1 MQMENRPQPFGGRF
15 HLSAEAATLTAPEP
29 AIFVRLSRISMI
41 TEVQTAKSRYLFY
54 RVIGYLLV
62 SLSLFMLVTTG
73 VAVYFD
79 EPSFWSYLISALL
92 TVGTGYSLVYKG
104 RHDFVLVKRQLFL
117 LTTLCWLS
125 ICLFATLPF
134 MLVLPDLPFVDAAF
148 ETVSA
153 ITTTGAT
160 VLTGLDQ
167 MPRGLLFWRAVLQW
181 IGGVG
186 IIVMAIAIL
195 PALKIGGMKLFKTEN
210 SDISEKILPRSSSL
224 SMMIGVVYLAM
235 SLSCMLLFY
244 LFGMNGFDAVTHA
257 MTTVATGGFANYDAS
272 FGHFNDKPALLWIS
286 AAFMMLSA
294 MPLVLLVGTLRGHK
308 WLLLKDPQ
316 VRAFVTITLFCILV
330 LTLYQHYHNDRAL
343 ADALTHTTFNV
354 VSIITTCG
362 YASENYAAWGGLAL
376 IVFFYLTFSGGC
388 SGSTTGGLKIF
399 RTQLAGLLLVKQFK
413 LLVHPNAV
421 WVQKYGS
428 KPVNDQLLG
437 SVLAFCF
444 IYFASIA
451 ALALGLSMYE
461 LDFVTALTGAATAI
475 SNVGPGLGP
484 VIGPD
489 GTFASLPEGAKWLL
503 SFGMLLGRLE
513 ILTILLLFTP
523 MYWRY

>member
-1 MQMENRPQPFGGRF
+1 
-15 HLSAEAATLTAPEP
+15 
-29 AIFVRLSRISMI
+29 MI
-41 TEVQTAKSRYLFY
+41 TDVQTAKSRYLFY

-62 SLSLFMLVTTG
+62 VLSMFMLLTAG
-73 VAVYFD
+73 VAVYFN
-79 EPSFWSYLISALL
+79 EQSFWSYLISGLL
-92 TVGTGYSLVYKG
+92 TICVGYSLVYKG
-104 RHDFVLVKRQLFL
+104 RHDFILMKRQLFL
-117 LTTLCWLS
+117 LTTLCWLTM
-125 ICLFATLPF
+125 CLFASLPF
-134 MLVLPDLPFVDAAF
+134 LLVLPELSYVDAAF

-160 VLTGLDQ
+160 VLKGLDE

-181 IGGVG
+181 MGGIG

-224 SMMIGVVYLAM
+224 SLMIGVVYLAM

-244 LFGMNGFDAVTHA
+244 LFGMNGFDAITHG

-272 FGHFNDKPALLWIS
+272 FGHFNDQPELLWIASVFMLMS
-286 AAFMMLSA
+286 AL
-294 MPLVLLVGTLRGHK
+294 PLVLLVGTLRGHK
-308 WLLLKDPQ
+308 WLLFRDPQ
-316 VRAFVTITLFCILV
+316 VRAFLSITLFCVV
-330 LTLYQHYHNDRAL
+330 LLTWYQYHQHDRPL
-343 ADALTHTTFNV
+343 LDALTHTTFNV

-362 YASENYAAWGGLAL
+362 YASENYAAWGSLAL
-376 IVFFYLTFSGGC
+376 IIFFYLTFSGGC
-388 SGSTTGGLKIF
+388 SGSTSGGLKIF
-399 RTQLAGLLLVKQFK
+399 RTQLAGLLLIKQFK

-475 SNVGPGLGP
+475 SNVGPGLGS

-489 GTFASLPEGAKWLL
+489 GNFASLPDGAKWLL

-513 ILTILLLFTP
+513 ILTVLLLFTP
-523 MYWRY
+523 MYWRF

>member
-1 MQMENRPQPFGGRF
+1 MR
-15 HLSAEAATLTAPEP
+15 AAT
-29 AIFVRLSRISMI
+29 SRF
-41 TEVQTAKSRYLFY
+41 LFY
-54 RVIGYLLV
+54 RVIGYLL
-62 SLSLFMLVTTG
+62 LLLAGTMLITTA
-73 VAVYFD
+73 VAVFYD
-79 EPSFWSYLISALL
+79 EQSFWSYLISALM
-92 TVGTGYSLVYKG
+92 TASFGYMLVYKG
-104 RHDFVLVKRQLFL
+104 RHDFVLIKRHLFL
-117 LTTLCWLS
+117 LTTLCWLA
-125 ICLFATLPF
+125 ICLFSTLPF
-134 MLVLPDLPFVDAAF
+134 MLVLPNLSYVDAAF

-167 MPRGLLFWRAVLQW
+167 MPRGLLFWRAILQW

-224 SMMIGVVYLAM
+224 SMYIGLVYLL
-235 SLSCMLLFY
+235 LSVLCMLLYYFG
-244 LFGMNGFDAVTHA
+244 GMNGFDAITHA

-272 FGHFNDKPALLWIS
+272 FGHFNDRPHLLWIS
-286 AAFMMLSA
+286 SLFMLLSA
-294 MPLVLLVGTLRGHK
+294 LPLVLLVGTMRGHK
-308 WLLLKDPQ
+308 WLLFRDPQ
-316 VRAFVTITLFCILV
+316 VRAFLTIVLICTLL
-330 LTLYQHYHNDRAL
+330 LTWYQHAHNARPWL
-343 ADALTHTTFNV
+343 DALTHSTFNIISV
-354 VSIITTCG
+354 ITTCG
-362 YASENYAAWGGLAL
+362 YASENYAAWGAL
-376 IVFFYLTFSGGC
+376 PVILFFYITFSGAC
-388 SGSTTGGLKIF
+388 SGSTSGGLKIF
-399 RTQLAGLLLVKQFK
+399 RTQLAGLLLIKQFK

-451 ALALGLSMYE
+451 ALALGLSMFE

-489 GTFASLPEGAKWLL
+489 GNFSSLPDGAKWLI

-513 ILTILLLFTP
+513 ILTVLLLFTP

>member
-1 MQMENRPQPFGGRF
+1 MARTG
-15 HLSAEAATLTAPEP
+15 
-29 AIFVRLSRISMI
+29 
-41 TEVQTAKSRYLFY
+41 KSRFLFY

-62 SLSLFMLVTTG
+62 MLAAFMLLTTG
-73 VAVYFD
+73 VAVYYD
-79 EPSFWSYLISALL
+79 EASFWGFLVSTLA
-92 TVGTGYSLVYKG
+92 TVTVGYSLVYMG
-104 RHDFVLVKRQLFL
+104 RHEFNLMKRHLFL
-117 LTTLCWLS
+117 LTALCWVA
-125 ICLFATLPF
+125 ICAFASLPF
-134 MLVLPDLPFVDAAF
+134 LLVLPHLATVDAVF

-167 MPRGLLFWRAVLQW
+167 MPRGILFWRAVLQW

-224 SMMIGVVYLAM
+224 SLSIGVVYLLLSLACMGLFAVGGM
-235 SLSCMLLFY
+235 S
-244 LFGMNGFDAVTHA
+244 GFDAITHG
-257 MTTVATGGFANYDAS
+257 MTTVATGGFSNYDAS
-272 FGHFNDKPALLWIS
+272 FGHFNDRPHLLWIAIVFMLMS
-286 AAFMMLSA
+286 AL
-294 MPLVLLVGTLRGHK
+294 PLVLLVGAMRGQP
-308 WLLLKDPQ
+308 WLLWRDPQ
-316 VRAFVTITLFCILV
+316 ARAFLLITLVCIIS
-330 LTLYQHYHNDRAL
+330 LTLYLMNRDDRSWS
-343 ADALTHTTFNV
+343 DALTHSAFNV
-354 VSIITTCG
+354 VSVITTCG
-362 YASENYAAWGGLAL
+362 FASENYAAWGSFAMVL
-376 IVFFYLTFSGGC
+376 FFYITFSGAC
-388 SGSTTGGLKIF
+388 SGSTSGGMKIF
-399 RTQLAGLLLVKQFK
+399 RTQLAFLLLIKQFK

-451 ALALGLSMYE
+451 ALALALSSFD
-461 LDFVTALTGAATAI
+461 LDFVMALTGAATAI

-484 VIGPD
+484 IIGPD
-489 GTFASLPEGAKWLL
+489 GNFSSLPDGAKWLI
-503 SFGMLLGRLE
+503 SFGMILGRLE

>member
-1 MQMENRPQPFGGRF
+1 VR
-15 HLSAEAATLTAPEP
+15 AAT
-29 AIFVRLSRISMI
+29 SRF
-41 TEVQTAKSRYLFY
+41 LFY
-54 RVIGYLLV
+54 RVIGYLL
-62 SLSLFMLVTTG
+62 LLLAGTMLITTA
-73 VAVYFD
+73 VAVFYD
-79 EPSFWSYLISALL
+79 EQSFWSYLISALM
-92 TVGTGYSLVYKG
+92 TASFGYMLVYKG
-104 RHDFVLVKRQLFL
+104 RHEFVLIKRHLFL
-117 LTTLCWLS
+117 LTTLCWLA
-125 ICLFATLPF
+125 ICLFSTLPF
-134 MLVLPDLPFVDAAF
+134 VLVLPNLSYVDAAF

-167 MPRGLLFWRAVLQW
+167 MPRGLLFWRAILQW

-224 SMMIGVVYLAM
+224 SMYIGLVYLL
-235 SLSCMLLFY
+235 LSVVCMLLYY
-244 LFGMNGFDAVTHA
+244 LGGMNGFDAITHA

-272 FGHFNDKPALLWIS
+272 FGHFNDRPHLLWIS
-286 AAFMMLSA
+286 SLFMLLSA
-294 MPLVLLVGTLRGHK
+294 LPLVLLVGTLRGHK
-308 WLLLKDPQ
+308 WLLLRDPQ
-316 VRAFVTITLFCILV
+316 VRAFLIIV
-330 LTLYQHYHNDRAL
+330 LCCTVLLTWYQHEHNARPWL
-343 ADALTHTTFNV
+343 DALTHSTFNIISV
-354 VSIITTCG
+354 ITTCG
-362 YASENYAAWGGLAL
+362 YASENYAAWGAL
-376 IVFFYLTFSGGC
+376 PVILFFYITFSGAC
-388 SGSTTGGLKIF
+388 SGSTSGGLKIF
-399 RTQLAGLLLVKQFK
+399 RTQLAGLLLIKQFK

-451 ALALGLSMYE
+451 ALALGLSMFE

-489 GTFASLPEGAKWLL
+489 GNFSSLPDGAKWLI

-513 ILTILLLFTP
+513 ILTVLLLFTP

>member
-1 MQMENRPQPFGGRF
+1 MR
-15 HLSAEAATLTAPEP
+15 SAT
-29 AIFVRLSRISMI
+29 
-41 TEVQTAKSRYLFY
+41 SRYLFY

-62 SLSLFMLVTTG
+62 MLSGAMLITTA
-73 VAVYFD
+73 VAVYYN
-79 EPSFWSYLISALL
+79 EKSFWSYLISALI
-92 TVGTGYSLVYKG
+92 TVSVGYFLVYKG
-104 RHDFVLVKRQLFL
+104 RHDFSLVKRHLFL
-117 LTTLCWLS
+117 LTAFCWLA
-125 ICLFATLPF
+125 ICLFSTLPF
-134 MLVLPDLPFVDAAF
+134 VLVLSDLAYVDAVF

-160 VLTGLDQ
+160 VLTGLDT
-167 MPRGLLFWRAVLQW
+167 MPKGLLFWRAILQW
-181 IGGVG
+181 IGGIG

-224 SMMIGVVYLAM
+224 SMYIGVVYLI
-235 SLSCMLLFY
+235 LSVLCMVLYFIG
-244 LFGMNGFDAVTHA
+244 GMNGFDAITHG

-272 FGHFNDKPALLWIS
+272 FGHFNDQPHLLWIAS
-286 AAFMMLSA
+286 IFMLLSA
-294 MPLVLLVGTLRGHK
+294 LPLVLLVGTLRGHK
-308 WLLLKDPQ
+308 WILFRDPQ
-316 VRAFVTITLFCILV
+316 VKAFLAIVVFCALL
-330 LTLYQHYHNDRAL
+330 LTWYQHHHDARPWF
-343 ADALTHTTFNV
+343 DALTHSVFNV
-354 VSIITTCG
+354 VSVITTCG
-362 YASENYAAWGGLAL
+362 YASENYSAWGSFAVIL
-376 IVFFYLTFSGGC
+376 FFYITFSGAC
-388 SGSTTGGLKIF
+388 SGSTSGGLKIF
-399 RTQLAGLLLVKQFK
+399 RTQLAGLLLIKQFK

-421 WVQKYGS
+421 WVQKYGT

-451 ALALGLSMYE
+451 ALALGLSMFE

-489 GTFASLPEGAKWLL
+489 GNFSSLPDGAKWLI
-503 SFGMLLGRLE
+503 SFGMVLGRLE

>member
-1 MQMENRPQPFGGRF
+1 MRSATSRF
-15 HLSAEAATLTAPEP
+15 
-29 AIFVRLSRISMI
+29 
-41 TEVQTAKSRYLFY
+41 LFY

-62 SLSLFMLVTTG
+62 MLAGAMLITTA
-73 VAVYFD
+73 VAVYYD
-79 EPSFWSYLISALL
+79 EKSFWSYLVSAFI
-92 TVGTGYSLVYKG
+92 TASSGYFLVYKG
-104 RHDFVLVKRQLFL
+104 RHDFTLVKRHLFL

-125 ICLFATLPF
+125 ICLFSTLPVV
-134 MLVLPDLPFVDAAF
+134 LVLPNISYVDAAF

-160 VLTGLDQ
+160 VLTGLDS
-167 MPRGLLFWRAVLQW
+167 MPKGLLFWRAILQW

-224 SMMIGVVYLAM
+224 SMYIGVVYLILSA
-235 SLSCMLLFY
+235 SCMLLFY
-244 LFGMNGFDAVTHA
+244 LGGMSGFDAITHG

-272 FGHFNDKPALLWIS
+272 FGHFNDKPHLLWIS
-286 AAFMMLSA
+286 GVFMLLSA
-294 MPLVLLVGTLRGHK
+294 LPLVLLVGTIRGHK
-308 WLLLKDPQ
+308 WILFKDPQ
-316 VRAFVTITLFCILV
+316 VRAFFAITAFCV
-330 LTLYQHYHNDRAL
+330 LLLTWYQHEHNARPWLDG
-343 ADALTHTTFNV
+343 LTHSFFNV
-354 VSIITTCG
+354 VSVITTCG
-362 YASENYAAWGGLAL
+362 YASENYSAWGGLAVIL
-376 IVFFYLTFSGGC
+376 FFYITFSGAC
-388 SGSTTGGLKIF
+388 SGSTSGGLKIF
-399 RTQLAGLLLVKQFK
+399 RTQLAGLLLIKQFK

-444 IYFASIA
+444 VYFASIG
-451 ALALGLSMYE
+451 ALALGLSMFE

-489 GTFASLPEGAKWLL
+489 GNFSSLPDGAKWLI
-503 SFGMLLGRLE
+503 SFGMIIGRLE
-513 ILTILLLFTP
+513 ILTVLLLFTP

>member
-1 MQMENRPQPFGGRF
+1 MSSSVNP
-15 HLSAEAATLTAPEP
+15 
-29 AIFVRLSRISMI
+29 
-41 TEVQTAKSRYLFY
+41 AKSRYLFY

-62 SLSLFMLVTTG
+62 MLAGVMLLTTA
-73 VAVYFD
+73 VAIFYD
-79 EPSFWSYLISALL
+79 EQSFWSYLLSALL
-92 TVGTGYSLVYKG
+92 TGSTGYVLVYKG
-104 RHDFVLVKRQLFL
+104 RHEFVLVKRHLFL

-125 ICLFATLPF
+125 ICLFSTLPF
-134 MLVLPDLPFVDAAF
+134 MLVLEPIAFVDAAF

-160 VLTGLDQ
+160 VFSGLDT
-167 MPRGLLFWRAVLQW
+167 MPRGLLFWRAILQW

-224 SMMIGVVYLAM
+224 SMMIGVVYLGM
-235 SLSCMLLFY
+235 SLCCMGLFF
-244 LFGMNGFDAVTHA
+244 LFGMNGFDAITHG

-272 FGHFNDKPALLWIS
+272 FGHFNDKPALLWIAS
-286 AAFMMLSA
+286 LFMLLSA
-294 MPLVLLVGTLRGHK
+294 LPLVLLVATVRGHK
-308 WLLLKDPQ
+308 TLLIRDPQ
-316 VRAFVTITLFCILV
+316 VKAFLTITLFCVAL
-330 LTLYQHYHNDRAL
+330 LTWYQHFSHDRPL
-343 ADALTHTTFNV
+343 LDSLTHSLFNV
-354 VSIITTCG
+354 VSIISTAG
-362 YASENYAAWGGLAL
+362 YASENYAAWGSLAVIL
-376 IVFFYLTFSGGC
+376 FFYLTFSGGC
-388 SGSTTGGLKIF
+388 SGSTSGGLKIF
-399 RTQLAGLLLVKQFK
+399 RTQLAWLLLVKQFK

-451 ALALGLSMYE
+451 ALALGLSMYD
-461 LDFVTALTGAATAI
+461 LDFITALTGAATAI
-475 SNVGPGLGP
+475 GNVGPGLGAI
-484 VIGPD
+484 IGPD
-489 GTFASLPEGAKWLL
+489 GNFGSLPAGAKWLISL
-503 SFGMLLGRLE
+503 GMLMGRLE
-513 ILTILLLFTP
+513 ILTVLLLFTP

>member
-1 MQMENRPQPFGGRF
+1 MR
-15 HLSAEAATLTAPEP
+15 AAT
-29 AIFVRLSRISMI
+29 SRF
-41 TEVQTAKSRYLFY
+41 LFY
-54 RVIGYLLV
+54 RVIGYLL
-62 SLSLFMLVTTG
+62 LLLAGTMLITTA
-73 VAVYFD
+73 VAVFYD
-79 EPSFWSYLISALL
+79 EQSFWSYLISALI
-92 TVGTGYSLVYKG
+92 TASFGYILVYKG
-104 RHDFVLVKRQLFL
+104 RHEFVLIKRHLFL

-125 ICLFATLPF
+125 ICLFSTLPF
-134 MLVLPDLPFVDAAF
+134 VLVLPDLSYVDAAF

-167 MPRGLLFWRAVLQW
+167 MPRGLLFWRAILQW

-224 SMMIGVVYLAM
+224 SMYIGLVYLLLSAACM
-235 SLSCMLLFY
+235 SLYY
-244 LFGMNGFDAVTHA
+244 LGGMSGFDAITHGMA
-257 MTTVATGGFANYDAS
+257 TVSTGGFANYDAS
-272 FGHFNDKPALLWIS
+272 FGHFNDRPHLLWIAS
-286 AAFMMLSA
+286 LFMLLSA
-294 MPLVLLVGTLRGHK
+294 LPLVLLVGTLRGHK
-308 WLLLKDPQ
+308 WLLLRDPQ
-316 VRAFVTITLFCILV
+316 VRAFLTIVLFCTLL
-330 LTLYQHYHNDRAL
+330 LTWYQHEHNARPWL
-343 ADALTHTTFNV
+343 DALTHSTFNI
-354 VSIITTCG
+354 VSVITTCG
-362 YASENYAAWGGLAL
+362 FASENYSAWGGLAVIL
-376 IVFFYLTFSGGC
+376 FFYITFSGAC
-388 SGSTTGGLKIF
+388 SGSTSGGLKIF
-399 RTQLAGLLLVKQFK
+399 RTQLAGLLLIKQFK

-451 ALALGLSMYE
+451 ALALGLSMFD

-489 GTFASLPEGAKWLL
+489 GNFSSLPDGAKWLI

-513 ILTILLLFTP
+513 ILTVLLLFTP

>member
-1 MQMENRPQPFGGRF
+1 MR
-15 HLSAEAATLTAPEP
+15 AAT
-29 AIFVRLSRISMI
+29 SRF
-41 TEVQTAKSRYLFY
+41 LFY
-54 RVIGYLLV
+54 RVIGYLL
-62 SLSLFMLVTTG
+62 LLLAGTMLITTA
-73 VAVYFD
+73 VAVFYD
-79 EPSFWSYLISALL
+79 EQSFWSYLISAL
-92 TVGTGYSLVYKG
+92 TTASFGYMLVYKG
-104 RHDFVLVKRQLFL
+104 RHEFVLIKRHLFL

-125 ICLFATLPF
+125 ICLFSTLPF
-134 MLVLPDLPFVDAAF
+134 LLVLPDLSYVDAAF

-167 MPRGLLFWRAVLQW
+167 MPRGLLFWRAILQW

-224 SMMIGVVYLAM
+224 SMYIGLVYLLLSLACM
-235 SLSCMLLFY
+235 SLYY
-244 LFGMNGFDAVTHA
+244 LGGMSGFDAITHA

-272 FGHFNDKPALLWIS
+272 FGHFNDRPHLLWIS
-286 AAFMMLSA
+286 SLFMLLSA
-294 MPLVLLVGTLRGHK
+294 LPLVLLVGTLRGHK
-308 WLLLKDPQ
+308 WLLLRDPQ
-316 VRAFVTITLFCILV
+316 VRAFLIIVLCCTLL
-330 LTLYQHYHNDRAL
+330 LTWYQHEHNSRPWL
-343 ADALTHTTFNV
+343 DALTHSTFNI
-354 VSIITTCG
+354 VSVITTCG
-362 YASENYAAWGGLAL
+362 FASENYSAWGGLAVIL
-376 IVFFYLTFSGGC
+376 FFYITFSGAC
-388 SGSTTGGLKIF
+388 SGSTSGGLKIF
-399 RTQLAGLLLVKQFK
+399 RTQLAGLLLIKQFK

-451 ALALGLSMYE
+451 ALALGLSMFE

-484 VIGPD
+484 IIGPD
-489 GTFASLPEGAKWLL
+489 GNFSSLPDGAKWLI

-513 ILTILLLFTP
+513 ILTVLLLFTP

>member
-1 MQMENRPQPFGGRF
+1 VR
-15 HLSAEAATLTAPEP
+15 AAT
-29 AIFVRLSRISMI
+29 SRF
-41 TEVQTAKSRYLFY
+41 LFY
-54 RVIGYLLV
+54 RVIGYLL
-62 SLSLFMLVTTG
+62 LLLAGTMLITTA
-73 VAVYFD
+73 VAVFYD
-79 EPSFWSYLISALL
+79 EQSFWSYLISALI
-92 TVGTGYSLVYKG
+92 TASFGYILVYKG
-104 RHDFVLVKRQLFL
+104 RHEFVLIKRHLFL

-125 ICLFATLPF
+125 ICLFSTLPF
-134 MLVLPDLPFVDAAF
+134 VLVLPNLSYVDAAF

-167 MPRGLLFWRAVLQW
+167 MPRGLLFWRAILQW

-224 SMMIGVVYLAM
+224 SMYIGLVYLLLSAACM
-235 SLSCMLLFY
+235 SLYY
-244 LFGMNGFDAVTHA
+244 LGGMSGFDAITHGMA
-257 MTTVATGGFANYDAS
+257 TVSTGGFANYDTS
-272 FGHFNDKPALLWIS
+272 FGHFNDRPHLLWIAS
-286 AAFMMLSA
+286 LFMLLSA
-294 MPLVLLVGTLRGHK
+294 LPLVLLVGTLRGHK
-308 WLLLKDPQ
+308 WLLLRDPQ
-316 VRAFVTITLFCILV
+316 VRAFLTIVLFCTLL
-330 LTLYQHYHNDRAL
+330 LTWYQHEHNARPWL
-343 ADALTHTTFNV
+343 DALTHSTFNI
-354 VSIITTCG
+354 VSVITTCG
-362 YASENYAAWGGLAL
+362 FASENYSAWGGLAVIL
-376 IVFFYLTFSGGC
+376 FFYITFSGAC
-388 SGSTTGGLKIF
+388 SGSTSGGLKIF
-399 RTQLAGLLLVKQFK
+399 RTQLAGLLLIKQFK

-451 ALALGLSMYE
+451 ALALGLSMFD

-489 GTFASLPEGAKWLL
+489 GNFSSLPDGAKWLI

-513 ILTILLLFTP
+513 ILTVLLLFTP

>member
-1 MQMENRPQPFGGRF
+1 MR
-15 HLSAEAATLTAPEP
+15 AAT
-29 AIFVRLSRISMI
+29 SRF
-41 TEVQTAKSRYLFY
+41 LFY
-54 RVIGYLLV
+54 RVIGYLL
-62 SLSLFMLVTTG
+62 LLLAGTMLMTTA
-73 VAVYFD
+73 VAVFYD
-79 EPSFWSYLISALL
+79 EQSFWSYLISAV
-92 TVGTGYSLVYKG
+92 TTASAGYILVYKG
-104 RHDFVLVKRQLFL
+104 RHDFVLIKRHLFL
-117 LTTLCWLS
+117 LTTLCWLA
-125 ICLFATLPF
+125 ICLFSTLPF
-134 MLVLPDLPFVDAAF
+134 VLVLPDLSFVDAAF

-167 MPRGLLFWRAVLQW
+167 MPRGLLFWRAILQW

-224 SMMIGVVYLAM
+224 SMYIGIVYLLL
-235 SLSCMLLFY
+235 SLACMLLYY
-244 LFGMNGFDAVTHA
+244 LGGMNGFDAITHG

-272 FGHFNDKPALLWIS
+272 FGHFNDKPHLLWI
-286 AAFMMLSA
+286 AIVFMLLSA
-294 MPLVLLVGTLRGHK
+294 LPLVLLVGTMRGHK
-308 WLLLKDPQ
+308 WILFRDPQ
-316 VRAFVTITLFCILV
+316 VRAFLAIVLFCTLL
-330 LTLYQHYHNDRAL
+330 LTWYQHEHNARPWL
-343 ADALTHTTFNV
+343 DALTHSTFNI
-354 VSIITTCG
+354 VSVITTCG
-362 YASENYAAWGGLAL
+362 YASENYSAWGGLAVIL
-376 IVFFYLTFSGGC
+376 FFYITFSGAC
-388 SGSTTGGLKIF
+388 SGSTSGGLKIF
-399 RTQLAGLLLVKQFK
+399 RTQLAGLLLIKQFK

-451 ALALGLSMYE
+451 ALALGLSMFE
-461 LDFVTALTGAATAI
+461 LDFITALTGAATAI

-484 VIGPD
+484 IIGPD
-489 GTFASLPEGAKWLL
+489 GNFSSLPDGAKWLI

-513 ILTILLLFTP
+513 ILTVLLLFTP

>member
-1 MQMENRPQPFGGRF
+1 MRSATSRF
-15 HLSAEAATLTAPEP
+15 
-29 AIFVRLSRISMI
+29 
-41 TEVQTAKSRYLFY
+41 LFY

-62 SLSLFMLVTTG
+62 MLAGAMLITTA
-73 VAVYFD
+73 VAVYYN
-79 EPSFWSYLISALL
+79 EKSFWSYLVSAFI
-92 TVGTGYSLVYKG
+92 TASSGYFLVYKG
-104 RHDFVLVKRQLFL
+104 RHDFALVKRHLFL
-117 LTTLCWLS
+117 LTTFCWLS
-125 ICLFATLPF
+125 ICLFSTLPF
-134 MLVLPDLPFVDAAF
+134 VLVLPDVSYVDAAF

-167 MPRGLLFWRAVLQW
+167 MPRGLLFWRAILQW

-224 SMMIGVVYLAM
+224 SMYIGVVYLILSA
-235 SLSCMLLFY
+235 SCMLLFY
-244 LFGMNGFDAVTHA
+244 IGGMNGFDAITHG

-272 FGHFNDKPALLWIS
+272 FGHFNDKPHLLWI
-286 AAFMMLSA
+286 AGVFMMLSA
-294 MPLVLLVGTLRGHK
+294 LPLVLLVGTMRGHK
-308 WLLLKDPQ
+308 WILLKDPQ
-316 VRAFVTITLFCILV
+316 VRAFLAITAFCV
-330 LTLYQHYHNDRAL
+330 LLLTWYQTEHNARPWL
-343 ADALTHTTFNV
+343 DALTHSFFNV
-354 VSIITTCG
+354 VSVITTCG
-362 YASENYAAWGGLAL
+362 FASENYSAWGGLAVIL
-376 IVFFYLTFSGGC
+376 FFYITFSGAC
-388 SGSTTGGLKIF
+388 SGSTSGGLKIF
-399 RTQLAGLLLVKQFK
+399 RTQLAGLLLIKQFK

-444 IYFASIA
+444 VYFASIGT
-451 ALALGLSMYE
+451 LALGLSMFD

-489 GTFASLPEGAKWLL
+489 GNFSSLPDGAKWLI
-503 SFGMLLGRLE
+503 SFGMIIGRLE
-513 ILTILLLFTP
+513 ILTVLLLFTP